1 MRFKINHQRPL
12 LCVLTLFYRMVC
24 QLALRTFHTV
34 KHGEIIRNFW
44 KDLYLITPRGHPPLA
59 VSVPRGSPVVEGAQ
73 LPGGQLAHFWEQR
86 HEGYIPT
93 GTSVSAATQ
102 NTLFQMDDLCHQQ
115 HEIIPSG
122 IGLRSRNNKTT
133 INYSDVNVT
142 VLIDRKPTFIICQ
155 SSARF

>member
-1 MRFKINHQRPL
+1 M
-12 LCVLTLFYRMVC
+12 CVLTECVTQRSPGLLVTKLC
-24 QLALRTFHTV
+24 Q
-34 KHGEIIRNFW
+34 
-44 KDLYLITPRGHPPLA
+44 
-59 VSVPRGSPVVEGAQ
+59 VSPSLNVANVHLVLLGTQAEVEGAQ
-73 LPGGQLAHFWEQR
+73 LPGGQLAHFWGQR
-86 HEGYIPT
+86 HEGHIPT

-115 HEIIPSG
+115 HEIIPGG